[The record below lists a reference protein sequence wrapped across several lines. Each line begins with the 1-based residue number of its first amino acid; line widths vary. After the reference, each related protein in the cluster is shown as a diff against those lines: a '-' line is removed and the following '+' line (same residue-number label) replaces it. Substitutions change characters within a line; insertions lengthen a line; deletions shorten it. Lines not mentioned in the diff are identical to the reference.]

1 MKRLSFLK
9 SLFCLASGYTVTKV
23 VEPNLAKKIDK
34 DRFCIDMRLTDQIL
48 IDNPDGTTDLN
59 MYGNLCKIIARV
71 VIRNEKQ
78 SNQKIIH
85 FESEVTTKEQ
95 VEEYHWVKFEQSIRD
110 YLSKN
115 PDCGKSVVEF
125 PPKVSLKIG
134 VC

>member
-1 MKRLSFLK
+1 
-9 SLFCLASGYTVTKV
+9 
-23 VEPNLAKKIDK
+23 
-34 DRFCIDMRLTDQIL
+34 
-48 IDNPDGTTDLN
+48 
-59 MYGNLCKIIARV
+59 MYGNLCKLIARV

-78 SNQKIIH
+78 SNQKVIH

-95 VEEYHWVKFEQSIRD
+95 VEEYHWVKFEQSIRE

-115 PDCGKSVVEF
+115 PDCGTSVVEF